1 MGRKNCLFVSLVP
14 LSPCLQGVSLS
25 PRSPHLPISHVFIDL
40 NEKIKC
46 LTVYHFLV
54 NGKIHALLSM
64 AINWIKRVFVLAT
77 ILAVV
82 LLLPF
87 IASAAPESVDFS
99 KSAIV
104 SQAPNSSS
112 ETNLTPQHRQ
122 QLQAVRQRRNRDI
135 KAMLDSSQRAKL
147 AKTLH
152 AGNSFN
158 QALESLDL
166 QPDQQE
172 MLKAIVQISNLKMKA
187 ISARFLHN

>member
-1 MGRKNCLFVSLVP
+1 
-14 LSPCLQGVSLS
+14 
-25 PRSPHLPISHVFIDL
+25 
-40 NEKIKC
+40 
-46 LTVYHFLV
+46 
-54 NGKIHALLSM
+54 M
-64 AINWIKRVFVLAT
+64 AINCIKRVFVLAS

-82 LLLPF
+82 FLLPF
-87 IASAAPESVDFS
+87 IASAAPEPLDFS

-104 SQAPNSSS
+104 SQVPNSSFQI
-112 ETNLTPQHRQ
+112 NLTPQQRQ
-122 QLQAVRQRRNRDI
+122 QLQAVRQRRNREI
-135 KAMLDSSQRAKL
+135 QAMLDSSQRAKL

-152 AGNSFN
+152 AGNSLN

>member
-1 MGRKNCLFVSLVP
+1 
-14 LSPCLQGVSLS
+14 
-25 PRSPHLPISHVFIDL
+25 
-40 NEKIKC
+40 
-46 LTVYHFLV
+46 
-54 NGKIHALLSM
+54 M

-87 IASAAPESVDFS
+87 IASAAPAKVDFS

-104 SQAPNSSS
+104 A
-112 ETNLTPQHRQ
+112 EEINLTPQHRQ

-135 KAMLDSSQRAKL
+135 QAMLDSSQRAEL

-172 MLKAIVQISNLKMKA
+172 MLKAIVQISKLKMKA

>member
-1 MGRKNCLFVSLVP
+1 LEGGRGSLSP
-14 LSPCLQGVSLS
+14 LSPF
-25 PRSPHLPISHVFIDL
+25 PIGL
-40 NEKIKC
+40 NKKIKC
-46 LTVYHFLV
+46 LTVYHFFV
-54 NGKIHALLSM
+54 TGKIQALLSM
-64 AINWIKRVFVLAT
+64 TINFIKRVFFLAT

-87 IASAAPESVDFS
+87 IASAAPEPFDFS
-99 KSAIV
+99 KSTIV
-104 SQAPNSSS
+104 SQTPNSSF
-112 ETNLTPQHRQ
+112 EINLTPQHRQ
-122 QLQAVRQRRNRDI
+122 QLQAVRQGRNREI

-172 MLKAIVQISNLKMKA
+172 MLKAIVQISNLKIKA
-187 ISARFLHN
+187 LSARFLHN

>member
-1 MGRKNCLFVSLVP
+1 M
-14 LSPCLQGVSLS
+14 
-25 PRSPHLPISHVFIDL
+25 
-40 NEKIKC
+40 
-46 LTVYHFLV
+46 T
-54 NGKIHALLSM
+54 
-64 AINWIKRVFVLAT
+64 INFIKRVFFLAT

-82 LLLPF
+82 LLLPT
-87 IASAAPESVDFS
+87 IASAAPAKIDFS

-104 SQAPNSSS
+104 A
-112 ETNLTPQHRQ
+112 EEINLTPQHRQ
-122 QLQAVRQRRNRDI
+122 QLQAVRQGRNRDI

-158 QALESLDL
+158 QALESVDL

-187 ISARFLHN
+187 LSARFLHN

>member
-1 MGRKNCLFVSLVP
+1 
-14 LSPCLQGVSLS
+14 
-25 PRSPHLPISHVFIDL
+25 
-40 NEKIKC
+40 
-46 LTVYHFLV
+46 
-54 NGKIHALLSM
+54 M

-82 LLLPF
+82 LLLPG
-87 IASAAPESVDFS
+87 IASAAPTKLDFS
-99 KSAIV
+99 KSANI

-135 KAMLDSSQRAKL
+135 KAMLDSSQRAKV
-147 AKTLH
+147 AKSLH

-172 MLKAIVQISNLKMKA
+172 MLKAIVQISNLKIKA